1 LEFLEANFKFEW
13 EQIYVEDLTVLE
25 MVNRRLSYIMSISEK
40 ELKKKDVDGKPI
52 KKITNLKQFKKGQ
65 AFDGTNTATKKV
77 NVKEVR
83 LSELGITKDKKT
95 AVNKRNA
102 QNLLKA
108 LRVYSKEHIAQA
120 TANIEAARKEFM
132 RLIEDSTEKL
142 ESLKPYVGNAT
153 KNIEIIKNLGKNPE
167 NIIEG
172 LGKNPENISLDK
184 LFTIQSF
191 RDNFKSSLM
200 TVYSLLGLI

>member
-1 LEFLEANFKFEW
+1 
-13 EQIYVEDLTVLE
+13 
-25 MVNRRLSYIMSISEK
+25 MMNRRLSYIMSISEK
-40 ELKKKDVDGKPI
+40 KLKKKDINGDPI
-52 KKITNLKQFKKGQ
+52 KKITNLRQFKKGGS
-65 AFDGTNTATKKV
+65 FDGTNEVTKKI
-77 NVKEVR
+77 KEVR

-102 QNLLKA
+102 ENLLKA

-132 RLIEDSTEKL
+132 RLIEDSTKEL
-142 ESLKPYVGNAT
+142 VSLKPYIGNAT

>member
-1 LEFLEANFKFEW
+1 
-13 EQIYVEDLTVLE
+13 
-25 MVNRRLSYIMSISEK
+25 MMNRRLSYIMSISEK
-40 ELKKKDVDGKPI
+40 KLKKKDINGDPI
-52 KKITNLKQFKKGQ
+52 KKITNLRQFKKGK
-65 AFDGTNTATKKV
+65 AFDGTNKPIKGI
-77 NVKEVR
+77 NIKEVR

-153 KNIEIIKNLGKNPE
+153 KNIEIIKNLGKTPE
-167 NIIEG
+167 S
-172 LGKNPENISLDK
+172 ISLDK

-200 TVYSLLGLI
+200 TVYSLLGYI

>member
-1 LEFLEANFKFEW
+1 M
-13 EQIYVEDLTVLE
+13 I
-25 MVNRRLSYIMSISEK
+25 NRRLSYIMSISEK
-40 ELKKKDVDGKPI
+40 ELKKKDINGDPI
-52 KKITNLKQFKKGQ
+52 KKITNLRQFKKGGS
-65 AFDGTNTATKKV
+65 FDGTNEVTKKID
-77 NVKEVR
+77 EVR

-132 RLIEDSTEKL
+132 RLIEDSTKEL
-142 ESLKPYVGNAT
+142 VSLKPYVGNAT

-167 NIIEG
+167 SIEIIKG
-172 LGKNPENISLDK
+172 LGKNPEGISLDK

-200 TVYSLLGLI
+200 IVYSLLGLI

>member
-1 LEFLEANFKFEW
+1 
-13 EQIYVEDLTVLE
+13 
-25 MVNRRLSYIMSISEK
+25 MMNRRLSYIMSISEK
-40 ELKKKDVDGKPI
+40 KLKKKDINGDPI
-52 KKITNLKQFKKGQ
+52 KKITNLKQFKKGK

-77 NVKEVR
+77 NVREVR

-102 QNLLKA
+102 HNLLKA

-120 TANIEAARKEFM
+120 IANIEAGRKEFM
-132 RLIEDSTEKL
+132 KLIEDSTSDLASL
-142 ESLKPYVGNAT
+142 EPYVGNAT
-153 KNIEIIKNLGKNPE
+153 KNIQIIKNLGKNPE
-167 NIIEG
+167 SIEIIKG
-172 LGKNPENISLDK
+172 LGKNPEGISLDK

-200 TVYSLLGLI
+200 IVYSLLGLI